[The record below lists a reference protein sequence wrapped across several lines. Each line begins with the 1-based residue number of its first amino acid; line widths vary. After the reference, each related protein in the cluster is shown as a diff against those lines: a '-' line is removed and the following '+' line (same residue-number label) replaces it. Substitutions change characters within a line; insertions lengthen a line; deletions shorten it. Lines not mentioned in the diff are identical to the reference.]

1 MNDYE
6 YYKMIEENGFDSIK
20 KKILRITG
28 LNENDWKRIKELY
41 DNDNEDNEDNDDI
54 SLPPA
59 GPQ

>member
-41 DNDNEDNEDNDDI
+41 DNDNEDNDDI